1 MHRDNTTES
10 GSAPRLQVAEHLGA
24 HPHPRH
30 TTHNTAQRAQHRFPP
45 HDARR
50 TAGTSQTRASTHA
63 SPKLAWTRD
72 TRRDKSRGA
81 RWLVCGRDRANA
93 PRPAGTPA
101 RPGPLVSGLGVPG
114 SPPCRSASRACTRA
128 PSSGRAGRRRP
139 AGGNCAAAAAAAA
152 RAPSLPGAWRGG
164 RTGAASAGT
173 TARCAALGAARCLD
187 ASYWPRGEGWS
198 PDARGGQRGRG
209 RARGGAWACGHAGL
223 AGVQGPERRWH
234 PARQPSASP
243 ARAQLACSSN
253 PAPPAKL

>member
-1 MHRDNTTES
+1 MLFRSTES
-10 GSAPRLQVAEHLGA
+10 GSAPRLQVAEHSGA

-81 RWLVCGRDRANA
+81 RWLVCGCDRAHA

-101 RPGPLVSGLGVPG
+101 RPVPLASGLGVPG

-152 RAPSLPGAWRGG
+152 RAPSLPGAWRAGALAQPRPGPPRAALLWGPRAAWTLLIGRGG
-164 RTGAASAGT
+164 RGGVQTLGAASAGGGG
-173 TARCAALGAARCLD
+173 RVGALGRAGT
-187 ASYWPRGEGWS
+187 RGWREF
-198 PDARGGQRGRG
+198 Q
-209 RARGGAWACGHAGL
+209 GA
-223 AGVQGPERRWH
+223 ERRWH
-234 PARQPSASP
+234 LARQPSASP
-243 ARAQLACSSN
+243 ARAQLACSSS